1 MGAIYDHFSW
11 CRMALETSTFA
22 AIAAAIAPLL
32 VLLKRIRRKE
42 KAVAFFHPFAKDGG
56 GGERVLW
63 CAVQAVQAEH
73 PNAEVHLYSGDDASA
88 QDLQKRA
95 LEVFGV
101 KIERPVHVV
110 RMKLRFLVQAE
121 TYPRFTMIGQAL
133 GSMLLG
139 LEAILKLTPAVFID
153 TSGYA
158 FTYPLAKLVGS
169 KVVAYV
175 HYPTISTDML
185 ARVQQ
190 RRSMYNNDESVSGS
204 AWKSGIKLL
213 YYRWFAALYG
223 LVGSC
228 TDVTMVNST
237 WTRNHIAQL
246 WGNNDVHIVYPPC
259 DTCKLEKLDLD
270 RPREPEIISIAQFRP
285 EKDQKLQVE
294 AFAHALSKVTETPGM
309 KHLHKMRLRL
319 VGSCRNAADEA
330 RVEDLRLLSK
340 KLGIEHHVHF
350 SVGIS
355 YPQLVEHLGIAM
367 CGIHTM
373 VDEHFGIGVVEY
385 MAAGTIPIA
394 HSSGG
399 PLMDIVVPH
408 NGTRTGF
415 LATTLEEYSSAM
427 LEVLTMSVSAR
438 RAMAEAARAHA
449 STFSTSRFLASF
461 TAALD
466 PTLSSMHAS

>member
-1 MGAIYDHFSW
+1 MGTIYDHFSW
-11 CRMALETSTFA
+11 CGMALETSTFA

-32 VLLKRIRRKE
+32 VLLKRIQRKK
-42 KAVAFFHPFAKDGG
+42 KAVAFFHPFARDGG

-73 PNAEVHLYSGDDASA
+73 PNARVHLYSGDDASA
-88 QDLQKRA
+88 EELQKRA

-101 KIERPVHVV
+101 EIQRPVHLV

-121 TYPRFTMIGQAL
+121 TYPRLTMIGQAV
-133 GSMLLG
+133 GSILLG

-158 FTYPLAKLVGS
+158 FAYPIAKLAGS

-185 ARVQQ
+185 ARVRQ
-190 RRSMYNNDESVSGS
+190 RRNMYNNDEGVSGS
-204 AWKSGIKLL
+204 AWKSGIKVL
-213 YYRWFAALYG
+213 YYRCFAALYG
-223 LVGSC
+223 LVGRC
-228 TDVTMVNST
+228 ADVTMVNST

-246 WGNNDVHIVYPPC
+246 WANNGVHIVYPPC
-259 DTCKLEKLDLD
+259 DTCKLNNIDLD
-270 RPREPEIISIAQFRP
+270 RPRELEIISIAQFRP
-285 EKDQKLQVE
+285 EKDHKLQIE
-294 AFAHALSKVTETPGM
+294 SFAHALSKVTKTPDM
-309 KHLHKMRLRL
+309 KHLSNMRLRL

-330 RVEDLRLLSK
+330 RVKDLRLLSK

-355 YPQLVEHLGIAM
+355 YTELVEHLGTAI

-394 HSSGG
+394 HGSGG
-399 PLMDIVVPH
+399 PLTDIVVPH

-415 LATTLEEYSSAM
+415 LATTLEEYSTAM
-427 LEVLTMSVSAR
+427 LEVISMSVSAR
-438 RAMAEAARAHA
+438 RAMGKAARAHA
-449 STFSTSRFLASF
+449 STFSTDRFLASF

-466 PTLSSMHAS
+466 PTLSPVLAT